1 MTISEWREQIVR
13 RLVPNTARV
22 TAVSDADGLLR
33 DPGVFQAIQAKG
45 FAIVQFEESVSF
57 RFDYESRFRSK
68 WDAGDE
74 SELVVV
80 FKPGEYEF
88 DTLPADALANA
99 QRLSFT
105 LKDIFPKLSYVVVS
119 QLETVYFDALYRAQQ
134 QYATSPQDESQTLGF
149 VLRHV
154 FQIEPAV
161 IKSLPDLLKML
172 CERHYRK
179 LSIPALL
186 DEYLV
191 AALRQNPNFQGWP
204 IDTIV
209 TNTAAFWEFL
219 NERWPIFIRASR
231 GGTANLG
238 EKIESL
244 KYPGPALL
252 PFGHDAVRVHIGNLF
267 EDGLLTPVAWD
278 WDQALDQKW
287 IRVGILGNK
296 VDNTDLR
303 FEELGKHVDKDCP
316 GKNSTPQ
323 DWLTFAYRYAQARM
337 LWTQISHAKRIDY
350 QPQFPQ
356 LCSYANKQFYA
367 WLVDNYGGIFNYPA
381 SSPLMVHHIPGYI
394 SHQFKSKQCQR
405 AAFILVDGLAID
417 QWLILKDVLK
427 SQGLNTPIEENALFA
442 WLPSITPI
450 SRQAAFSGRIPRYF
464 ADTIDRTNCDEAGW
478 RQFWADHA
486 LSPAEVAFA
495 DMHGNSSDLAKID
508 DVITPQTRAMGVTL
522 FKVDKIMHGMQLGAV
537 GMGGQVRTWG
547 EEGFLYSL
555 LNHLR
560 SLGFDVFISADHGN
574 TEAVGIGTPKEGVL
588 SDKGGERCRI
598 YSDPSFT
605 KICLTTFPQTLV
617 WDHAGLPDNLITL
630 FAPHGEA
637 FAAKDTTLISHGG
650 PSIEEVCVP
659 FLRIPSC
666 GASQNDYAHQ
676 S

>member
-1 MTISEWREQIVR
+1 MSTWRDEIVKR
-13 RLVPNTARV
+13 FVPKVARV
-22 TAVSDADGLLR
+22 TAVSDPDGLLR
-33 DPGVFQAIQAKG
+33 DPGVAQAIEAKG
-45 FAIVQFEESVSF
+45 FSIVQFEDSVAF
-57 RFDYESRFRSK
+57 RFDYESRFRAK
-68 WDAGDE
+68 WDAGQDA
-74 SELVVV
+74 ELVVV
-80 FKPGEYEF
+80 FKPEEYEF
-88 DTLPADALANA
+88 ETLPADVLATA
-99 QRLSFT
+99 HRLSFA

-119 QLETVYFDALYRAQQ
+119 QLETIYFDALYRAQQ

-191 AALRQNPNFQGWP
+191 TALRQNPDFRNWP
-204 IDTIV
+204 LETIV
-209 TNTAAFWEFL
+209 PNAAAFWEFL

-231 GGTANLG
+231 GGTMTLQ
-238 EKIESL
+238 EKPPTL
-244 KYPGPALL
+244 KYPGPELL
-252 PFGHDAVRVHIGNLF
+252 PFGHDDVRVHIDNLF

-278 WDQALDQKW
+278 WNQALDQKW
-287 IRVGILGNK
+287 IRVGLLGNQ
-296 VDNTDLR
+296 VENTDLR
-303 FEELGKHVDKDCP
+303 FEELGKNLLTSCPDK
-316 GKNSTPQ
+316 SATPQ
-323 DWLTFAYRYAQARM
+323 SWLAFAARYAQARM
-337 LWTQISHAKRIDY
+337 LWTQISAAKRTAL
-350 QPQFPQ
+350 QKQFPE
-356 LCSYANKQFYA
+356 LCSYANQQFYA
-367 WLVDNYGGIFNYPA
+367 WLVANYGGIFNYPA

-427 SQGLNTPIEENALFA
+427 SQGLNAPIEEKALFA

-450 SRQAAFSGRIPRYF
+450 SRQAAYSGKVPRYF
-464 ADTIDRTNCDEAGW
+464 ADTLHRTDRDEAGW

-495 DMHGNSSDLAKID
+495 DVHGNANDLAKID
-508 DVITPQTRAMGVTL
+508 DVITPQTRALGVTL

-537 GMGGQVRTWG
+537 GMAGQVRTWG
-547 EEGFLYSL
+547 EEGFLCSL

-598 YSDPSFT
+598 YSDPAFT

-617 WDHAGLPDNLITL
+617 WDHAGLPDNLTTL
-630 FAPHGEA
+630 LAPHGKA
-637 FAAKDTTLISHGG
+637 FAAKDTTLLSHGG

-659 FLRIPSC
+659 FLRIPFG
-666 GASQNDYAHQ
+666 GASRNDYAHQ

>member
-1 MTISEWREQIVR
+1 MPEWREQIVR

-22 TAVSDADGLLR
+22 TAMSDADGLLR
-33 DPGVFQAIQAKG
+33 DPGVVQAIQAKG

-68 WDAGDE
+68 WDAGDK

-88 DTLPADALANA
+88 DTLPADVLANA
-99 QRLSFT
+99 QRLAFT

-119 QLETVYFDALYRAQQ
+119 QLETIYFDALYRAQQ

-191 AALRQNPNFQGWP
+191 AALRQNPDFHAWP
-204 IDTIV
+204 LETIV
-209 TNTAAFWEFL
+209 PNAAAFWEFL

-231 GGTANLG
+231 GGTMTLQ
-238 EKIESL
+238 EKPPTL
-244 KYPGPALL
+244 KYPGPELL
-252 PFGHDAVRVHIGNLF
+252 PFGHDAVRIHIDNLF
-267 EDGLLTPVAWD
+267 EDGLLTPVEWD
-278 WDQALDQKW
+278 WSQALDQKW
-287 IRVGILGNK
+287 IRVGLLGNK
-296 VDNTDLR
+296 IENTDLR
-303 FEELGKHVDKDCP
+303 FEELGKNLLPACPDK
-316 GKNSTPQ
+316 NATPHS
-323 DWLTFAYRYAQARM
+323 WLTFAYRYAQARM
-337 LWTQISHAKRIDY
+337 LWTQISAAKRVEY
-350 QPQFPQ
+350 QKQFPD
-356 LCSYANKQFYA
+356 LLSFANQQFYA
-367 WLVDNYGGIFNYPA
+367 WLLANYGGIFNYPA

-427 SQGLNTPIEENALFA
+427 SQGLNAPIEESALFA

-450 SRQAAFSGRIPRYF
+450 SRQAAFSGKIPRYF

-495 DMHGNSSDLAKID
+495 DVHGNTGDLAKID
-508 DVITPQTRAMGVTL
+508 DVITPQTRALGVTL

-537 GMGGQVRTWG
+537 GMAGQVRTWG
-547 EEGFLYSL
+547 EEGFLSGL
-555 LNHLR
+555 INKLR
-560 SLGFDVFISADHGN
+560 ALGFDVFISADHGN
-574 TEAVGIGTPKEGVL
+574 TEAVGIGNPKEGVL

-598 YSDPSFT
+598 YSDPALT
-605 KICLTTFPQTLV
+605 KACLDKFPAVLRWANDGLPENLTTML
-617 WDHAGLPDNLITL
+617 
-630 FAPHGEA
+630 APHGHA
-637 FAAKDTTLISHGG
+637 FVKECSTLICHGG
-650 PSIEEVCVP
+650 PSLEEVCVP
-659 FLRIPSC
+659 FIHFPCSFVK
-666 GASQNDYAHQ
+666 
-676 S
+676 